1 MSDCIFCK
9 IVKGE
14 IPCYKIAETENVLA
28 FLDVMPI
35 SRGHL
40 LVIPKKHVE
49 LIYDADPEIMAEVM
63 STAVKIS
70 ATAKKV
76 LKCDGMNLLLNTEK
90 CAGQIVPHVHLHLI
104 PRYSNDSI
112 NWPWPQ
118 GSLDENSAAQL
129 VENLKR
135 IMD

>member
-9 IVKGE
+9 IAAGE
-14 IPCYKIAETENVLA
+14 IPCHKIAESDNVIA

-35 SRGHL
+35 TRGHL

-49 LIYDADPEIMAEVM
+49 LVYDAEPELMAEVM
-63 STAVKIS
+63 STAVKLS

-90 CAGQIVPHVHLHLI
+90 CAGQVVPHVHLHLI
-104 PRYSNDSI
+104 PRYSDDSI

-118 GSLDENSAAQL
+118 GSLDGETASQL
-129 VENLKR
+129 VKTLK
-135 IMD
+135 I